1 MEQLQDTVNN
11 TSDNQQQPTKTLNNR
26 NNVLYKRRR
35 LTNVLGLL
43 FAGFSILFGLSF
55 LGLILLKLFSAGGE
69 ALLTMPIFTQDTPSP
84 NEVGGLKNAIVGSI
98 MITGLGLV
106 IGTPIGIMAG
116 IYLAE
121 FSDKSWL
128 GKATRFMNDILLS
141 APSIVIGLFIF
152 ALMVQG
158 RSFSGWAG
166 SLALALLVIPV
177 VVRTTENML
186 RLVPNTLRE
195 AAYALGT
202 PKWRL
207 VSGVTLRA
215 AKTGVLTG
223 VLLAF
228 ARISGETAPL
238 LFTALNNQF
247 FSTDMNQ
254 PMANLPNVIYQLA
267 AQPYEIS
274 NKLAWAGALLVTL
287 AVLTLNILARL
298 LSGKEQASH

>member
-1 MEQLQDTVNN
+1 MTTTNI
-11 TSDNQQQPTKTLNNR
+11 NR
-26 NNVLYKRRR
+26 NNAIYKRRR
-35 LTNVLGLL
+35 LSNVLGLI
-43 FAGFSILFGLSF
+43 FAGLSIVFGLTF
-55 LGLILLKLFSAGGE
+55 LGLILFKLFASGSH

-84 NEVGGLKNAIVGSI
+84 NEIGGLRNAIIGSI
-98 MITGLGLV
+98 MVTGLGLL

-121 FSDKSWL
+121 FAENSWL
-128 GKATRFMNDILLS
+128 GKVTRFMNDILLS

-158 RSFSGWAG
+158 RNFSGWAG

-202 PKWRL
+202 PKWKL
-207 VSGVTLRA
+207 VLSVTLRA
-215 AKTGVLTG
+215 AKTGVLSG
-223 VLLAF
+223 ILLAF

-247 FSTDMNQ
+247 FSTDMGQ
-254 PMANLPNVIYQLA
+254 PIANLPNVIYQYA
-267 AQPYEIS
+267 SQPYEIS
-274 NKLAWAGALLVTL
+274 NQLAWAGALIITL

-298 LSGKEQASH
+298 LSGKEQSSH